1 MALIGTI
8 RKNGW
13 ILIVAMALALGGFI
27 LMDIVSNTQR
37 YSASDVNTLGKVN
50 GMEIKRSE
58 FEYYQSLIY
67 SKAENPYQARQQS
80 WDYFVENSLVAQEA
94 EALGLGV
101 DREELRDL
109 EFGDMLSPVIQQRYR
124 TPEGMPD
131 LNYLNQV
138 KSAIDNGKL
147 GEMDPRFKASWAEQE
162 KEIVKDRLESKI
174 TNMVIKGLY
183 APKWQAEMVF
193 RESSERLDFRY
204 VRIPFDKV
212 KDDEAAVTDADY
224 EAFLKENPRLYETKE
239 ETRVLN
245 YITFDVIPTA
255 ADSAF
260 SREGVAKLVDSLRN
274 TRNDSAFVVANGG
287 VYNAAYSIKT
297 ELPALMADTLVKLPV
312 GTVVG
317 PYVDGSMWNIAK
329 ILDRKQIPDSVRISH
344 IAMQNS
350 PDNARRIDSLLN
362 LLNTGKARFDSLA
375 SRFSQDTKSAAKG
388 GDLGWIGR
396 TPEGNDLAN
405 LVFYKAEIG
414 KYYRLENQ
422 QVLQIVQLTGRKAD
436 KNQTGVKVV
445 FLNQRIEPGKST
457 QQAMKDKAVALVQGA
472 KTLDAL
478 TTQAAQ
484 QNLQMLTSAPLKS
497 ADFSV
502 GVLTSGDD
510 AREIV
515 RWAFNKE
522 TKLNAVS
529 PEVFTF
535 RDAAGGFF
543 DSRYVVAALKT
554 ISPKGPANVA
564 ALKANPEADQRV
576 KNRKK
581 SEVITSKML
590 AAAGDLSA
598 IATTWGVQVDTA
610 RGTTMLQAGSEP
622 RVVGAAFSLA
632 KDAVSAPIQGNSG
645 VYVVSPL
652 SDKPQ
657 IQVPEDLTLYR
668 RQAVSSAQ
676 SSIRVGFMD
685 AFKKAAE
692 IDDLRSRF
700 Y

>member
-37 YSASDVNTLGKVN
+37 YSASDINTLGKVN
-50 GMEIKRSE
+50 GKEIKRSE

-80 WDYFVENSLVAQEA
+80 WTYFLENALISQEA

-109 EFGDMLSPVIQQRYR
+109 EFGDVLSPLIQQRYR
-124 TPEGMPD
+124 TAEGQPD
-131 LNYLNQV
+131 FNYLNQV

-147 GEMDPRFKASWAEQE
+147 GEMDPRFVASWAEQE
-162 KEIVKDRLESKI
+162 KEIIKDRLESKI
-174 TNMVIKGLY
+174 TSMVMKGLY
-183 APKWQAEMVF
+183 APKWQAEAVF
-193 RESSERLDFRY
+193 RENNERLDFRY

-212 KDDEAAVTDADY
+212 KEEEAVVGDADY
-224 EAFLKENPRLYETKE
+224 QAFLKENPRLYDQLE
-239 ETRVLN
+239 ETRIVN
-245 YITFDVIPTA
+245 YISFDVIPTS
-255 ADSAF
+255 ADSAT
-260 SREGVAKLVDSLRN
+260 SRDAVAKLVDGLR
-274 TRNDSAFVVANGG
+274 TAVNDSAYVVTNNG
-287 VYNAAYSIKT
+287 VYNAAYSIKS
-297 ELPALMADTLVKLPV
+297 ELPALMADTLMKLPV
-312 GTVVG
+312 GTVIG

-329 ILDRKQIPDSVRISH
+329 ILDRRQIPDSVRISH

-362 LLNTGKARFDSLA
+362 LLNTGQARFDSLA
-375 SRFSQDTKSAAKG
+375 VRFSQDTRSAAKG

-405 LVFYKAEIG
+405 LIFYKAEPG

-422 QVLQIVQLTGRKAD
+422 QVLQLVQLTGRKSD
-436 KNQTGVKVV
+436 KNETGVKAV
-445 FLNQRIEPGKST
+445 FLSQRIEPSKNT
-457 QQAMKDKAVALVQGA
+457 QQITKDKAVALVQSA
-472 KTLDAL
+472 KTIEAL
-478 TTQAAQ
+478 TTAASQ
-484 QNLQMLTSAPLKS
+484 QNLQVLTSAPVKS
-497 ADFSV
+497 SDFSV
-502 GVLTSGDD
+502 GVLTPGDD

-515 RWAFNKE
+515 RWAFNE
-522 TKLNAVS
+522 ESKLNAVS

-535 RDAAGGFF
+535 RDAAGGYF
-543 DSRYVVAALKT
+543 DSKYVVAALKT
-554 ISPKGPANVA
+554 ISPKGPATVA

-581 SEVITSKML
+581 AEVITAKML

-610 RGTTMLQAGSEP
+610 RGTSIAQAGSEP
-622 RVVGAAFSLA
+622 RVVGTAFSLA
-632 KDAVSAPIQGNSG
+632 KDAVSAPVNGNSG

-652 SDKPQ
+652 TDKPQ
-657 IQVPEDLTLYR
+657 IQLPEDLTLFR
-668 RQAVSSAQ
+668 RQAASSAQ
-676 SSIRVGFMD
+676 SSFRIGFMD
-685 AFKKAAE
+685 ALKKAAE
-692 IDDLRSRF
+692 VEDFRSKF